1 MPRDAAGNYTL
12 PIAPF
17 VPLTLAKSG
26 EMNTALSDIA
36 AALTDSQS
44 RASPPPAQGDLNLNG
59 HNILNLGEVV
69 GTLTAST
76 DLHVG
81 GNSYL
86 TGTLGV
92 SSDLGVSGNA
102 TVSGQVTTT
111 VLASTAGTSVGTDLH
126 VGGNSYLTGTLS
138 VSSDLGVSGNA
149 TVSGQVTTTVLAS
162 TAGTSVGTDLHVGGN
177 SYLTGTL
184 SAGATT
190 IAGAVTASGYVR
202 GRAVMAYV
210 PATNGG
216 FVGSLS
222 NGSNVGFWNED
233 GILTWSSADG
243 AGVPVANTTRMT
255 LNSSNNLIVYGDVY
269 ALGAMHANGSGVYYP
284 GLPNGTAHGVGFV
297 WTTGGQLDVYIDKT
311 RYGAVAVNFTDRDD
325 EIAEL
330 RAMVAALE
338 ARVAAL
344 E

>member
-1 MPRDAAGNYTL
+1 
-12 PIAPF
+12 
-17 VPLTLAKSG
+17 V
-26 EMNTALSDIA
+26 
-36 AALTDSQS
+36 
-44 RASPPPAQGDLNLNG
+44 GDLDTT
-59 HNILNLGEVV
+59 
-69 GTLTAST
+69 GTLTAAAGS
-76 DLHVG
+76 
-81 GNSYL
+81 
-86 TGTLGV
+86 
-92 SSDLGVSGNA
+92 
-102 TVSGQVTTT
+102 TT
-111 VLASTAGTSVGTDLH
+111 VLASIATTSVGTDLH
-126 VGGNSYLTGTLS
+126 VGGNSYLTGTINAS
-138 VSSDLGVSGNA
+138 GDLGVSGNA
-149 TVSGQVTTTVLAS
+149 SVNGQATTTVLVSIA
-162 TAGTSVGTDLHVGGN
+162 TTSVGTDLHVGGN

-190 IAGAVTASGYVR
+190 ITGTASITGTLSAGVTTITGTVTSSGYVL

-222 NGSNVGFWNED
+222 NGSNVGFWNES
-233 GILTWSSADG
+233 GILTWSNADG
-243 AGVPVANTTRMT
+243 AGVPIANTTRMT
-255 LNSSNNLIVYGDVY
+255 LNASNNLIVYGDVY

-284 GLPNGTAHGVGFV
+284 GLPNGAAHGIGFV

-330 RAMVAALE
+330 RAMVSALE

>member
-1 MPRDAAGNYTL
+1 MPRDASGNYTL

-17 VPLTLAKSG
+17 VPLTLAKSAD
-26 EMNTALSDIA
+26 MNTALSDIA

-44 RASPPPAQGDLNLNG
+44 RASPTPAQGDLNMNG

-69 GTLTAST
+69 GDLDTTGTLTAAA
-76 DLHVG
+76 
-81 GNSYL
+81 
-86 TGTLGV
+86 V
-92 SSDLGVSGNA
+92 S
-102 TVSGQVTTT
+102 TT
-111 VLASTAGTSVGTDLH
+111 VL
-126 VGGNSYLTGTLS
+126 
-138 VSSDLGVSGNA
+138 VSIA
-149 TVSGQVTTTVLAS
+149 T
-162 TAGTSVGTDLHVGGN
+162 TSVGTDLHVGGN

-190 IAGAVTASGYVR
+190 ITGTASITGTLSAGVTTITGTVTSSGYVL

-222 NGSNVGFWNED
+222 NGSNVGFWNES
-233 GILTWSSADG
+233 GILTWSNADG
-243 AGVPVANTTRMT
+243 AGVPIANTTRMT
-255 LNSSNNLIVYGDVY
+255 LNASNNLIVYGDVY

-284 GLPNGTAHGVGFV
+284 GLPHGAAHGLGFV

-330 RAMVAALE
+330 RAMVSALE